1 MVSFLASSN
10 LGVKSE
16 FVITLKK
23 AFKRIEEL
31 TQKKLFVA
39 NNINTSNPESDLEKE
54 TITKVGEKIGIS
66 EPNLSEAFEPSEE

>member
-39 NNINTSNPESDLEKE
+39 NNINTSNPETSLEKE

>member
-39 NNINTSNPESDLEKE
+39 NNINTSNPETSLEKE
-54 TITKVGEKIGIS
+54 PITKVGEKIGIS

>member
-54 TITKVGEKIGIS
+54 PLTKVGEKIGIS